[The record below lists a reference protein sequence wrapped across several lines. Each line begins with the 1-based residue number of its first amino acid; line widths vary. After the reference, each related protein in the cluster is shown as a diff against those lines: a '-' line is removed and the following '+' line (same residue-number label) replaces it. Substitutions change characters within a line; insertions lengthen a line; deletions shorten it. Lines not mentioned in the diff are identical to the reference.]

1 MKRKILSIAL
11 SFSMIASIFSSPVSA
26 KADINESEVKGTT
39 YYISTIDG
47 NDNNN
52 GLSENRAF
60 YSLQKVN
67 EIELQPGDKV
77 LLEAGSVF
85 TNGYLHI
92 KGSGSEE
99 APIEIDKYGNGENP
113 RIDTNGQG
121 IWYQDYGKRLDNAN
135 HKNKEYVSSSILL
148 YDVE

>member
-67 EIELQPGDKV
+67 EIEIDYSPGI
-77 LLEAGSVF
+77 LYG
-85 TNGYLHI
+85 
-92 KGSGSEE
+92 
-99 APIEIDKYGNGENP
+99 APTQTFRVP
-113 RIDTNGQG
+113 
-121 IWYQDYGKRLDNAN
+121 
-135 HKNKEYVSSSILL
+135 
-148 YDVE
+148 VEH